1 MDTWTKGKSYLSKLG
16 GDSWMHAIAMG
27 GIRKG
32 PICAKR
38 YTFML
43 TNPAYEV
50 SFGFTNIY
58 GLALSTWIF
67 IYNIWWHHKRDLI
80 LKGEIWTDCTFIIE
94 ETAKLNLR
102 VKFFYNV
109 IQIFRKFNT

>member
-1 MDTWTKGKSYLSKLG
+1 MDSKSLISFKTLGQKGKVTCQNWVVTVECMLS
-16 GDSWMHAIAMG
+16 DIAMG

-58 GLALSTWIF
+58 GLALST
-67 IYNIWWHHKRDLI
+67 
-80 LKGEIWTDCTFIIE
+80 
-94 ETAKLNLR
+94 
-102 VKFFYNV
+102 
-109 IQIFRKFNT
+109 

>member
-16 GDSWMHAIAMG
+16 GHSWMHAIAMG

-50 SFGFTNIY
+50 SLVSPIY
-58 GLALSTWIF
+58 MD
-67 IYNIWWHHKRDLI
+67 WHCPHEYL
-80 LKGEIWTDCTFIIE
+80 
-94 ETAKLNLR
+94 
-102 VKFFYNV
+102 
-109 IQIFRKFNT
+109 

>member
-16 GDSWMHAIAMG
+16 GHSCMHAIAMG

-58 GLALSTWIF
+58 GLQVWEYVLCRQDIG
-67 IYNIWWHHKRDLI
+67 L
-80 LKGEIWTDCTFIIE
+80 
-94 ETAKLNLR
+94 
-102 VKFFYNV
+102 
-109 IQIFRKFNT
+109 

>member
-1 MDTWTKGKSYLSKLG
+1 MYVYEYKWILKVLDRLMDTWTKGKSYLSKLG
-16 GDSWMHAIAMG
+16 GECMLSDIAMV

-43 TNPAYEV
+43 TNPTYEV

-58 GLALSTWIF
+58 GLALST
-67 IYNIWWHHKRDLI
+67 
-80 LKGEIWTDCTFIIE
+80 
-94 ETAKLNLR
+94 
-102 VKFFYNV
+102 
-109 IQIFRKFNT
+109 